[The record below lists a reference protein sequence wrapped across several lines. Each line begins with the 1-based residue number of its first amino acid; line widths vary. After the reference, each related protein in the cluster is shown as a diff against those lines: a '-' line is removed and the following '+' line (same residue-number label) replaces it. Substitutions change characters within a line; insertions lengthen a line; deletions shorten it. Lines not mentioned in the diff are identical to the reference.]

1 MTVVTHY
8 ETIGDCLPTCAG
20 AQNSAFQI
28 GLTHAIVL
36 FNNNNTHYTCIMMDI
51 EPSISALSEG
61 HHQVLRLPYPT
72 ALIGQSFILKVTS

>member
-28 GLTHAIVL
+28 GFAHAVL
-36 FNNNNTHYTCIMMDI
+36 FFNNSNLLICFKNVLVLYLSITHIKNQDVSTY
-51 EPSISALSEG
+51 SQL
-61 HHQVLRLPYPT
+61 LNK
-72 ALIGQSFILKVTS
+72 FIKRYK